1 MALNCIQK
9 FDSGS
14 CSNNKDKFEDDVFCL
29 SYNMLNELWHRTL
42 LVTGFRNEA
51 RLYSLRVGATAD
63 PDGKAARLL
72 YLIISIL

>member
-1 MALNCIQK
+1 
-9 FDSGS
+9 
-14 CSNNKDKFEDDVFCL
+14 
-29 SYNMLNELWHRTL
+29 MLNELWHRTL

-51 RLYSLRVGATAD
+51 RLHSLRVGATAD